1 MNAMLEHLPVSPLQ
15 LGLILAGVLLLV
27 LLVLWNGWKTR
38 RNTPKQP
45 DSQFFPPDAA
55 GFQAGHAHDGNRRD
69 PVFEHSAPRES
80 ALVGSDDS
88 GRSDR
93 LERTEWVDA
102 SDQAPAA
109 PDGTRPGAVG
119 TPLPPPTVT
128 VPATASIS
136 TTPPPP
142 LERRPVLDP
151 LIDVIATITLDTPMS
166 HEAVLQAMPP
176 TRRVG
181 SKPFAVEGQTVGSD
195 LWGALQPGERYR
207 ALQAGVQMANRT
219 GAMNEIE
226 FSEFVVKTQAFADA
240 LGGACEFPEMLH
252 EVARARELDQFA
264 SDHDAQ
270 LGLHVHAQ
278 GSSWS
283 PGYVQQQAIRLGFQA
298 GPIPGRM
305 VLPGSEAGLPP
316 LLTLSFDT
324 QAALA
329 EDPTQAAMREVR
341 LSLDVPQVDRGAQPF
356 AKMRDIATKLAA
368 AMEGVVTDE
377 RGQRLPP
384 AAMDQIQTEV
394 ERLYDKL
401 DGRDLSAGSP
411 LARRV
416 FS

>member
-1 MNAMLEHLPVSPLQ
+1 MNAMLENLPVSPLQ

-45 DSQFFPPDAA
+45 DSQFLPPDAPGRSA
-55 GFQAGHAHDGNRRD
+55 SHSHDGSRRD
-69 PVFEHSAPRES
+69 PVFEHAALRES
-80 ALVGSDDS
+80 ASETDDQN
-88 GRSDR
+88 GQNDR
-93 LERTEWVDA
+93 LDRGEGTN
-102 SDQAPAA
+102 APDGLQSM
-109 PDGTRPGAVG
+109 PDGTRVAGAATTTAADDASTQG
-119 TPLPPPTVT
+119 IYSAPTQSV
-128 VPATASIS
+128 
-136 TTPPPP
+136 
-142 LERRPVLDP
+142 ERRPLLDP
-151 LIDVIATITLDTPMS
+151 LIDVIATIALDAPMT
-166 HEAVLQAMPP
+166 HEAVLHAMPP

-181 SKPFAVEGQTVGSD
+181 SKPFAVEGQSDGSD
-195 LWGALQPGERYR
+195 LWGALQPGDRYR

-219 GAMNEIE
+219 GALNEIE

-283 PGYVQQQAIRLGFQA
+283 PGYVQQQATRLGFQA

-305 VLPGSEAGLPP
+305 VLPGPDVGQPP

-341 LSLDVPQVDRGAQPF
+341 LSLDVPQVDRSARPF
-356 AKMRDIATKLAA
+356 AKMRDIATKLAS

-401 DGRDLSAGSP
+401 DGRDLSAGS
-411 LARRV
+411 
-416 FS
+416 

>member
-1 MNAMLEHLPVSPLQ
+1 MNAMLENLPVSPLQ
-15 LGLILAGVLLLV
+15 LGLILLGLLLLV
-27 LLVLWNGWKTR
+27 LLVLWNSWKTR

-45 DSQFFPPDAA
+45 DSQFFAPGAA
-55 GFQAGHAHDGNRRD
+55 GGSGVRTQDGDRRD
-69 PVFEHSAPRES
+69 PVFDSLPAGHGGFAADPAHSPS
-80 ALVGSDDS
+80 
-88 GRSDR
+88 
-93 LERTEWVDA
+93 
-102 SDQAPAA
+102 
-109 PDGTRPGAVG
+109 
-119 TPLPPPTVT
+119 
-128 VPATASIS
+128 
-136 TTPPPP
+136 PPP
-142 LERRPVLDP
+142 LADVDPMEAPPAGPAAAAPLQAGGAAAFTSSAPTTASHAGERRPVLDP
-151 LIDVIATITLDTPMS
+151 LIDVVATINLDVPMS
-166 HEAVLQAMPP
+166 GEAVLQALPP

-181 SKPFAVEGQTVGSD
+181 SKPFAVEGQPA
-195 LWGALQPGERYR
+195 GAQDWSAVQAGARY
-207 ALQAGVQMANRT
+207 AVLQAGVQMANRT
-219 GAMNEIE
+219 GALNEIE

-240 LGGACEFPEMLH
+240 LGAACEFPEMLH

-278 GSSWS
+278 ASSWS
-283 PGYVQQQAIRLGFQA
+283 PGYVQQQATRLGFTA

-305 VLPGSEAGLPP
+305 VYAAADAGLPP

-329 EDPTQAAMREVR
+329 EDPTQAALREVS
-341 LSLDVPQVDRGAQPF
+341 LSLDVPQVDRAARPF
-356 AKMRDIATKLAA
+356 AKMREVAIGLAS

>member
-1 MNAMLEHLPVSPLQ
+1 MNALLEKLPISPLT
-15 LGLILAGVLLLV
+15 LGLTLAGLLLLV
-27 LLVLWNGWKTR
+27 LLVLWSGWKTR

-45 DSQFFPPDAA
+45 DSRFFPPDATDLP
-55 GFQAGHAHDGNRRD
+55 GGRAHTDGRRD
-69 PVFEHSAPRES
+69 PTFDAAMRPQGEGMSPSDAVEADGWSSTAVGTASAFS
-80 ALVGSDDS
+80 ATDGD
-88 GRSDR
+88 DR
-93 LERTEWVDA
+93 LELPARQDL
-102 SDQAPAA
+102 SAA
-109 PDGTRPGAVG
+109 PNASVTRQ
-119 TPLPPPTVT
+119 
-128 VPATASIS
+128 
-136 TTPPPP
+136 
-142 LERRPVLDP
+142 PVLDP
-151 LIDVIATITLDTPMS
+151 LIDVIATIALDVPLSSET
-166 HEAVLQAMPP
+166 VLQAMPP

-181 SKPFAVEGQTVGSD
+181 TKPFAVEGQPVGAD
-195 LWGALQPGERYR
+195 DWGPLHPGERYR

-219 GAMNEIE
+219 GALNEIE

-240 LGGACEFPEMLH
+240 IGGACEFPEMLH

-283 PGYVQQQAIRLGFQA
+283 PGYVQQQASRLGFIA

-305 VLPGSEAGLPP
+305 VLCGTDAAQPA

-341 LSLDVPQVDRGAQPF
+341 LSLDVPQVDRSALPF
-356 AKMRDIATKLAA
+356 AKMREVATKLAS